1 MTAYITS
8 VAKYLRMRTNLRQI
22 GHSDSQ
28 KHFMLGCGVQM
39 AYTKRKS
46 QLL

>member
-8 VAKYLRMRTNLRQI
+8 VAMYLRMRTNLRQI

-28 KHFMLGCGVQM
+28 KHGCGVQM